1 MDYSLIL
8 LHKLVLVMKKW
19 IVVIF
24 FLISLNGCN
33 AQHANNKNSKNM
45 DKIYF
50 AGGCFWGTEHFFQQ
64 VNGVIST
71 KVGYANGDV
80 RNPTYQD
87 VCSGDTNA
95 AETVEVEYDPGK
107 ISLIDLLELY
117 LLTIDPL
124 AVNRQGNDVGTQYRT
139 GIYYINLDDKEIIDE
154 VCENISEK
162 LGKKIAVEISPLRS
176 FYDAENYHQ
185 EYLDKNPG
193 GYCHIN
199 PQLFKIAKDYKP
211 KYLRQED
218 FLKSTLTPLQ
228 YEVTQNNATE
238 PPFKNEY
245 YDEFRP
251 GIYVDIISGEPLFV
265 STDKFES
272 GCGWP
277 SFSKPIAQSSIEE
290 LNDQSHGMNR
300 IEVRSKGSD
309 SHLGHVF
316 NDGPTDKG
324 GLRYCINSASLRFI
338 PLDKMKEEGYEKYIP
353 LVK

>member
-1 MDYSLIL
+1 M
-8 LHKLVLVMKKW
+8 KCALVMKKY
-19 IVVIF
+19 IAVICL
-24 FLISLNGCN
+24 LISLNSCT
-33 AQHANNKNSKNM
+33 AHQTDNKNLNNM
-45 DKIYF
+45 DTIYF

-64 VNGVIST
+64 VQGVTST

-80 RNPTYQD
+80 QNPTYKD
-87 VCSGDTNA
+87 VCTGDTNA
-95 AETVEVEYDPGK
+95 AETVEVGYNPEK
-107 ISLIDLLELY
+107 ISLADLVELY
-117 LLTIDPL
+117 FLTIDPL
-124 AVNRQGNDVGTQYRT
+124 AVNRQGNDIGTQYRT
-139 GIYYINLDDKEIIDE
+139 GIYYINLDDKKVIDE
-154 VCENISEK
+154 VCESISEK
-162 LGKKIAVEISPLRS
+162 LGKKLAVEIIPLRS

-199 PQLFKIAKDYKP
+199 PQLFKMAKNYKP
-211 KYLRQED
+211 KYLKQED

-238 PPFKNEY
+238 PPFRNEY

-265 STDKFES
+265 SSDKFES

-277 SFSKPIAQSSIEE
+277 SFSKPLNTSSIEE
-290 LNDQSHGMNR
+290 LNDQSHGMIR
-300 IEVRSKGSD
+300 TEVRSKESN

-316 NDGPTDKG
+316 NDGPADKG